1 IHPNRHV
8 LYAANEREKG
18 AVRAFAIA
26 RNTGAI
32 TRLNEQPSE
41 GGAPCFVSV
50 DRSGRVAL
58 VANYAGGSIAL
69 LSIQPNGALDPA
81 AQVVQHTGKGPN
93 AERQAAPHA
102 HCVLA
107 DPSNRFVLAADFG
120 ADRVC
125 VSRLDGKLF
134 HLHGGYGARRHRTVL
149 RP

>member
-26 RNTGAI
+26 RDTGAL

-69 LSIQPNGALDPA
+69 LSIQPNGALAPA
-81 AQVVQHTGKGPN
+81 AQVVAHAGKWSEL
-93 AERQAAPHA
+93 ERQAAPRGH
-102 HCVLA
+102 
-107 DPSNRFVLAADFG
+107 S
-120 ADRVC
+120 
-125 VSRLDGKLF
+125 
-134 HLHGGYGARRHRTVL
+134 
-149 RP
+149 